1 MIIKVKTLVFYENF
15 MSMETSFNEFMLTYP
30 CYLAPLTPNFY
41 IVKQGNAQVYIIF
54 HIVS

>member
-41 IVKQGNAQVYIIF
+41 IVKQGYAQVYIIF